1 MAINTIKFLDEFIG
15 YPLIDSQFT
24 PAAATPG
31 LFPFTPGEYAQAESY
46 DFGGGEF
53 IYARASAG
61 IRLFGLCMF
70 LPVFDTTLKA
80 YRWDALEVTNTANLA
95 RQVGVAMSNTALTTG
110 QYGWFAISGVVP
122 MSAQASV
129 AAGTSIGIGG
139 AGQVGAVAAGKQI
152 LNAVSAA
159 ASAATIVKA
168 GATGDNGSFRIN
180 VPDTQGLFVG
190 AALSGTGVGAGVIT
204 FLSPDGTFLLN
215 SVANTAAIVGTSVT
229 VTFTGYIMAHINR
242 PFAQGAIT

>member
-1 MAINTIKFLDEFIG
+1 MAYKLLDAFQG

-24 PAAATPG
+24 PATATPG
-31 LFPFTPGEYAQAESY
+31 LFPFTPGEYAQAEAY
-46 DFGGGEF
+46 DWGGGEF

-61 IRLFGLCMF
+61 IRLYGLTMF

-95 RQVGVAMSNTALTTG
+95 RQVGVAMSNTALTAG
-110 QYGWFAISGVVP
+110 QYGWFALSGIVPIS
-122 MSAQASV
+122 AAASV
-129 AAGTSIGIGG
+129 AAGVSFGIGG

-152 LNAVSAA
+152 LNAVTVA

-168 GATGDNGSFRIN
+168 GCTGDNASTIIN

-190 AALSGTGVGAGVIT
+190 AALSGTGVGAGVIA
-204 FLSPDGTFLLN
+204 SIDELN
-215 SVANTAAIVGTSVT
+215 RRIVNTVANTAAIVGTSVT
-229 VTFTGYIMAHINR
+229 ATFTGYIIAHINR